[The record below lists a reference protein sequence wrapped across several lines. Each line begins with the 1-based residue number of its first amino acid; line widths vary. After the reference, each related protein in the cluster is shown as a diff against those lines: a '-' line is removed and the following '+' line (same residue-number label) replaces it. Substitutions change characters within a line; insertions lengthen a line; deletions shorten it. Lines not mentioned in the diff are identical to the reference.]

1 MHAFF
6 KKNTARQFHR
16 LLAYTVAFL
25 LFWLSLSGVLLNHT
39 EDLKLND
46 VKIQQPWLLSWY
58 DIDTPEIEQAFHLDT
73 DWVIQTNQAIY
84 WNQTA
89 LPFQGNIRSIVQN
102 DDFLFIMLAN
112 DLALLTDTGDL
123 IERIPL
129 PAALRSQE
137 ISTQPNLSF
146 FKHNNQVIVATKN
159 SQAWQISDDFTQLIP
174 VQTNTQTDWI
184 KLPPINSQNAPAD
197 IQKHLVNTF
206 DSPLTLE
213 KIILELHNGYFFG
226 KIGPWLIDL
235 ASLLFILMVLSG
247 IRLHLKK

>member
-1 MHAFF
+1 MPALF
-6 KKNTARQFHR
+6 KKHTARQFHR

-46 VKIQQPWLLSWY
+46 VKIQQPWLLEWY
-58 DIDTPEIEQAFHLDT
+58 QINTPKIQQAFQLKA
-73 DWVIQTNQAIY
+73 DWVIQTPQALY
-84 WNQTA
+84 WNKTP
-89 LPFQGNIRSIVQN
+89 LPFQGNIRALVSN
-102 DDFLFIMLAN
+102 DSFLFILLSN
-112 DLALLTDTGDL
+112 KLILLTNTGDF

-129 PAALRSQE
+129 PEALQSQNVTDPSNLDFFTQQNHVILAA
-137 ISTQPNLSF
+137 
-146 FKHNNQVIVATKN
+146 KN
-159 SQAWQISDDFTQLIP
+159 SQAWQISEDFTQLIP
-174 VQTNTQTDWI
+174 IQTDAQASWI
-184 KLPPINSQNAPAD
+184 KLTIINSQAAPED
-197 IQKHLVNTF
+197 IQKQLMNSF

-226 KIGPWLIDL
+226 KVGPWLVDL